1 LTHLEADGIDGLVWA
16 AVRAK
21 EALFEIIAWKF
32 IEFAYHCTFRPTLET
47 INMPWD
53 EALIEA
59 EAQHKQQQLAQA
71 PGWRA

>member
-1 LTHLEADGIDGLVWA
+1 LTHLEGDGIDGLVWA
-16 AVRAK
+16 AVRGK

-59 EAQHKQQQLAQA
+59 EAQHKQQQLA
-71 PGWRA
+71 